1 MLKRHV
7 FAVSSLPAAEAV
19 VQTAR
24 RHGVED
30 KAICLEASSAVEIA
44 GIDDER
50 KNVSMDFV
58 PAAWHGALGGGATG
72 FVLGLAAM
80 SIPSFDMSFAG
91 ALLLLVVGALVG
103 MFAAALVG
111 SAIPD
116 SVRRTFQ
123 REIAAGKILVV
134 IDAEP
139 EAFEEFESDIAKAG
153 GTRLSFD
160 AITALN

>member
-1 MLKRHV
+1 MMKRHV
-7 FAVSSLPAAEAV
+7 FAVTSLPDAEAV

-30 KAICLEASSAVEIA
+30 NAISLEASSAVEIA
-44 GIDDER
+44 DISDEF

-58 PAAWHGALGGGATG
+58 PAAWHGALGGAAAG
-72 FVLGLAAM
+72 FVLGLVA
-80 SIPSFDMSFAG
+80 MSFASFGMTFTG
-91 ALLLLVVGALVG
+91 ALVLLVVGALVG
-103 MFAAALVG
+103 MFASALVG

-139 EAFEEFESDIAKAG
+139 EAFEKFEADIAKAG

-160 AITALN
+160 AISALN